1 MLETDSAGWHAQGV
15 HACPMNSGATMKL
28 LRLILGGLV
37 LTSMAGLALWAQQR
51 QAAGT
56 AMVAAAQQFLG
67 TLSDEQ
73 KEQAT
78 FPFDSKERTNWN
90 FVPLQT
96 KDREPTRKGLRLE
109 KMSPAQKKAALELV
123 KAGTS
128 ESGAVAAVTIMS
140 LEAILAEQEKKGTNI
155 RNPEWYFFT
164 VFGDPSKT
172 GKWGWRVEGHH
183 LSLNFTMD
191 GDQVIASTP
200 AFFGSN
206 PAEVKS
212 GPRKGYRP
220 LAPSEDLAIQ
230 LFESLDDGQRE
241 AAHQAKH
248 FGEPEQKSLTPKL
261 GPPVGL
267 AAAKMTAEQKGI
279 LNRLLKAYTDRMPPD
294 VGAME
299 YKAATEGGLDKI
311 HFAYTGKAA
320 LGEPHTYRVHGPT
333 FVVEFLNVQA
343 DSAGNVANH
352 IHSNWRRIK
361 GDFGL

>member
-1 MLETDSAGWHAQGV
+1 
-15 HACPMNSGATMKL
+15 MKL
-28 LRLILGGLV
+28 LRLMCGGVV
-37 LTSMAGLALWAQQR
+37 LAAMAGLAVLAQQR
-51 QAAGT
+51 TTAGA

-67 TLSDEQ
+67 TLSGEQ

-96 KDREPTRKGLRLE
+96 KDRKSTRKGVPLE
-109 KMSPAQKKAALELV
+109 AMSPAQKKAALELV

-128 ESGAVAAVTIMS
+128 ESGAMAAVTIMS
-140 LEAILAEQEKKGTNI
+140 LEAILAEHEKKGAMV

-164 VFGDPSKT
+164 VFGEPSKT

-191 GDQVIASTP
+191 GDQVVASTP
-200 AFFGSN
+200 AFFGAN
-206 PAEVKS
+206 PAEIKG
-212 GPRKGYRP
+212 GPKKGYRP

-230 LFESLDDGQRE
+230 LFKSLDDEQRQ
-241 AAHQAKH
+241 AAHHEKS
-248 FGEPEQKSLTPKL
+248 FGEPGQKTLTPNL

-279 LNRLLKAYTDRMPPD
+279 LSKLLKAYTDRMPPD
-294 VGAME
+294 VGAVE

-333 FVVEFLNVQA
+333 FVVEFLNEQR
-343 DSAGNVANH
+343 DGQGNIANH
-352 IHSNWRRIK
+352 IHSNWRRIE